1 MGQLQLQTRN
11 TNLHHRTRTTITTVK
26 MGKPSVLVVL
36 TSASEMTGSGKPTGW
51 YLPELAHPYYILKDK
66 VDLTFASPKGGVA
79 PLDQASVEMF
89 KEDEESQRFLKDHK
103 DLWENT
109 KPLSN
114 FKAADFDAIFYPGG
128 HGPVFAHVKLSN
140 GEYMVKG
147 KTVNGFTN
155 TEEEQAGLLDAMP
168 VLLETELQANG
179 AKFVKADPWAPK
191 VAVDGNLISGQ
202 NPASAKG
209 VGEAIAKALGV

>member
-114 FKAADFDAIFYPGG
+114 FKAADFNAIFYPGG
-128 HGPVFAHVKLSN
+128 HGPVFDLVKDPKSQELIRDFYEAGKPTAAVCHGPVVFTFVERWRSSSCWHQNLSLEFGEIWQLFLLLGQRGYWQFSTRVCHVWFHLRRKR
-140 GEYMVKG
+140 
-147 KTVNGFTN
+147 
-155 TEEEQAGLLDAMP
+155 
-168 VLLETELQANG
+168 
-179 AKFVKADPWAPK
+179 
-191 VAVDGNLISGQ
+191 
-202 NPASAKG
+202 
-209 VGEAIAKALGV
+209 

>member
-1 MGQLQLQTRN
+1 
-11 TNLHHRTRTTITTVK
+11 
-26 MGKPSVLVVL
+26 
-36 TSASEMTGSGKPTGW
+36 
-51 YLPELAHPYYILKDK
+51 
-66 VDLTFASPKGGVA
+66 
-79 PLDQASVEMF
+79 MF

-128 HGPVFAHVKLSN
+128 HGPVFDLVKDPKSQELIRDFYEAGKPTAAVCHGPVVFTYVKLSN

-179 AKFVKADPWAPK
+179 ATFVKADPWAPK